1 MAGRLLGL
9 LANLIIFPSIAA
21 AVGYVF
27 IDMLS
32 PFVNELNL
40 PMDAINTLTYL
51 RYIFAAG
58 CFLFVLVIVWNHM
71 AQSQNQTDMV
81 S

>member
-9 LANLIIFPSIAA
+9 LANLVVFPSIAG

-27 IDMLS
+27 IDQLS
-32 PFVNELNL
+32 PFVNALNL
-40 PMDAINTLTYL
+40 PMDAVNTLVNL
-51 RYIFAAG
+51 KLIFAAG
-58 CFLFVLVIVWNHM
+58 CFLFVLFLIWNHM
-71 AQSQNQTDMV
+71 AQSQNQMDMV